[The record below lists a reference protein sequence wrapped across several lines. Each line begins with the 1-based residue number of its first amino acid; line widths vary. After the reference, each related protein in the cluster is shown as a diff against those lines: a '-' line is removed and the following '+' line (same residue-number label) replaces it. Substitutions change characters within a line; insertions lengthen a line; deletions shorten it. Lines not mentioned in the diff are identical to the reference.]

1 MNISEH
7 SADAGQS
14 RRTPPALS
22 VVIPVHNESA
32 NIEALIGEVGTALVG
47 AVEFEL
53 IVIDDCSSDDTRK
66 VLDAAMNSRPWLR
79 VLHHRENAGQSTA
92 ILTGVR
98 AAGAAWVATLDG
110 DGQNDP
116 ADIPALLAMHQDQ
129 PDLGMICGHR
139 HKRRDTALR
148 RWSSRIANAVRSNM
162 LGDNTP
168 DTGCGLKLFKAEVFL
183 SMPHFDHFHRFM
195 PALFRLRGA
204 EIASVPV
211 NHRERGGGVSHYGV
225 WNRLWVGIVDIIGV
239 MWLKRRAKV
248 VSADEVVRGN

>member
-1 MNISEH
+1 MNISEQ
-7 SADAGQS
+7 SADAGQTG
-14 RRTPPALS
+14 RITPALS
-22 VVIPVHNESA
+22 VVIPVHNEST
-32 NIEALIGEVGTALVG
+32 NIESLITEVGAALVG
-47 AVEFEL
+47 NIEFEL
-53 IVIDDCSSDDTRK
+53 IVVDDYSSDNTRE
-66 VLDAAMNSRPWLR
+66 VLDAALKSRPWLR
-79 VLHHRENAGQSTA
+79 VLHHQGNAGQSTA

-116 ADIPALLAMHQDQ
+116 ADIPALLEMHRER

-168 DTGCGLKLFKAEVFL
+168 DTGCGLKLFSAEIFL

-204 EIASVPV
+204 GIASVPV

-248 VSADEVVRGN
+248 VAVDEVVREN